1 MKRTIRI
8 ILITVL
14 TFSITYYL
22 QRLHFGSIRSWINSV
37 VESIGISHFLT
48 YLIIGIPL
56 FVGVGLIHG
65 LRKIPES
72 VGLAGSISRGFLFA
86 LVCTLPMLIG
96 YALIFDFN
104 SDITFLQIFTGAIV
118 AGFIEELFYRG
129 VLFGQIY
136 RYTKIGFIPSIVLG
150 ALVFAMGHLYQSQ
163 DPATLM
169 GVFITTF
176 MGAILFA
183 WVYVEW
189 KFNLWVPIFLH
200 ILMNLFWMLFS
211 VSDNAFG
218 GGYANIFRM
227 ITIAMVIV
235 FTVVPKVRRGQK
247 VEINRKTLLMKDH
260 QGSSTK

>member
-1 MKRTIRI
+1 MNRTIRI
-8 ILITVL
+8 VLVTVV

-22 QRLHFGSIRSWINSV
+22 QRLHFGAIRSWIDSGLEN
-37 VESIGISHFLT
+37 IGISHLLT

-56 FVGVGLIHG
+56 FMGVGLIHG
-65 LRKIPES
+65 LRKITEC
-72 VGLAGSISRGFLFA
+72 VGLTGSIPRGFRFA
-86 LVCTLPMLIG
+86 LVCTLPMFIG
-96 YALIFDFN
+96 YALVFDFN
-104 SDITFLQIFTGAIV
+104 SDITFTQIFTGAIV

-136 RYTKIGFIPSIVLG
+136 RYTKIGFIPSILLG

-163 DPATLM
+163 ELSTLI
-169 GVFITTF
+169 GIFITTF

-189 KFNLWVPIFLH
+189 KYNLWVSIFLH

-218 GGYANIFRM
+218 GGYANIFR
-227 ITIAMVIV
+227 IVTIAMIILL
-235 FTVVPKVRRGQK
+235 TIVPKVRKGQK
-247 VEINRKTLLMKDH
+247 VEVNRKTLLFRN
-260 QGSSTK
+260 

>member
-1 MKRTIRI
+1 MNRTVRI
-8 ILITVL
+8 ILVTVVA
-14 TFSITYYL
+14 FSLTYYL
-22 QRLHFGSIRSWINSV
+22 QRRHFGAIRSWIDSGLEN
-37 VESIGISHFLT
+37 IGISHFLT
-48 YLIIGIPL
+48 YAIIGIPL
-56 FVGVGLIHG
+56 LIGVGLIHG
-65 LRKIPES
+65 FRRVSES
-72 VGLAGSISRGFLFA
+72 VGLAGSIPKGFLFA
-86 LVCTLPMLIG
+86 LICTLPMLIG
-96 YALIFDFN
+96 YASVFDFN
-104 SDITFLQIFTGAIV
+104 SDITFTQIFTGAVV

-136 RYTKIGFIPSIVLG
+136 RYTRIGFIPSIVLG

-163 DPATLM
+163 DLSTLV
-169 GVFITTF
+169 GIFITTF

-183 WVYVEW
+183 WVYVECQY
-189 KFNLWVPIFLH
+189 NLWVSIFLH

-235 FTVVPKVRRGQK
+235 LTVVPKVRRGQK

-260 QGSSTK
+260 

>member
-1 MKRTIRI
+1 MKRPARI
-8 ILITVL
+8 IAITVVA
-14 TFSITYYL
+14 FSITYYL
-22 QRLHFGSIRSWINSV
+22 QRLHFGSIRNWIDSGLEN
-37 VESIGISHFLT
+37 IAISHFLT

-56 FVGVGLIHG
+56 FIGVSLIHG
-65 LRKIPES
+65 LHKMAET
-72 VGLAGSISRGFLFA
+72 VGLAGSVSRGFLFA
-86 LVCTLPMLIG
+86 TVCTLPMLIG
-96 YALIFDFN
+96 YALVFDFN
-104 SDITFLQIFTGAIV
+104 SDITFTQIFTGAVV

-136 RYTKIGFIPSIVLG
+136 RYTRLGFIPAIVLG

-163 DPATLM
+163 DPSTLI
-169 GVFITTF
+169 GIFITTF

-189 KFNLWVPIFLH
+189 QYNLWVPIFLH

-227 ITIAMVIV
+227 ITIAMVILL
-235 FTVVPKVRRGQK
+235 TVVPKVRRGQK

-260 QGSSTK
+260 